1 MNLNSSKDRLP
12 KSKCIRIAGFS
23 AKQLVC
29 ESFIYGR
36 QKDSK
41 PLIGSDHYF
50 ANRSVYSEKSD
61 SLVLHKKLVFYMS
74 LVKTSN
80 KFLAKTPEVYERAQN
95 RDQTCTQNT

>member
-1 MNLNSSKDRLP
+1 MMMNSNSSKDGLP
-12 KSKCIRIAGFS
+12 KGKCIRIAGFS

-36 QKDSK
+36 QK
-41 PLIGSDHYF
+41 IASDHYF
-50 ANRSVYSEKSD
+50 ANRSVYSKKSD

-95 RDQTCTQNT
+95 RDQTCTQIP